1 MESAGWRTL
10 STALCLSLPQVTS
23 PPPGGWKGAPEIR
36 GGWAIGGRPKG
47 LNLSAFPPPVTAS
60 LPSSPVL
67 LEQLKERIYKQSSS
81 KLVAL
86 SNTSRS
92 SSSSGAQK
100 SKMSLPGLT
109 PRGGQRYAPPIG
121 CRGGSVPRLSSPSRR
136 FSACGLFLLLEAHPC
151 SLCFCRDNSF
161 SASEPPLPPSCE
173 DPQLNPICKGLF
185 ALVREHTSWGLG
197 CGHLQG
203 G

>member
-1 MESAGWRTL
+1 MYVFSLDILVVVSQSLGVEPSAHAAKAESTLLVSSKSHFTL
-10 STALCLSLPQVTS
+10 SV
-23 PPPGGWKGAPEIR
+23 
-36 GGWAIGGRPKG
+36 
-47 LNLSAFPPPVTAS
+47 FPPPVAAS
-60 LPSSPVL
+60 LPPSPVL
-67 LEQLKERIYKQSSS
+67 LEQLKERMNKQSSS

-86 SNTSRS
+86 SNTNRS

-109 PRGGQRYAPPIG
+109 PRGGQHYAPPIG
-121 CRGGSVPRLSSPSRR
+121 CRGGSVPRLSRPSRR
-136 FSACGLFLLLEAHPC
+136 SSACGLFLVLEAHPC

-203 G
+203 RCDCS